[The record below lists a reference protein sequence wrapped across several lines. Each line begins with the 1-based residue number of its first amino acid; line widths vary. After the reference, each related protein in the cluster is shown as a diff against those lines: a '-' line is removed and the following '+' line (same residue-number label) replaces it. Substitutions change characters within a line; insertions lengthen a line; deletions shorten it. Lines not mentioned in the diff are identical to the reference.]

1 MARPLRIEF
10 PGAVYHVT
18 SRGNAK
24 QAIFLENEDNH
35 KFLEVL
41 STVVDRFNWLCHA
54 YCLMRNHYHLM
65 IETPE
70 GNLSRG
76 MRQLNGVY
84 TQVFN
89 QRHIRVGH
97 LLQGRY
103 KAILVEKDTHLLS
116 LCRYI
121 ILNPLRAGFVKR
133 PEEWR
138 WSSYQ
143 PTIGE
148 AKRPPF
154 LTTEWILS
162 QFGKKKREAV
172 KKYKKYVLEGI
183 KEDSPWKLLT
193 GQIVL
198 GTESFLEKF
207 NELLKGKEVVKEVPR
222 VQRYATRP
230 SLSRIFEEGKTK
242 DRKVKAEKI
251 YDAYCHY
258 GYTLKEIGEHLGVH
272 YTTIGRA
279 IKWLEQGNTGV
290 RKM

>member
-1 MARPLRIEF
+1 MVRPLRIEF

-24 QAIFLENEDNH
+24 QAIFLENVDNH

-89 QRHIRVGH
+89 QRHNRVGH

-143 PTIGE
+143 PTIEE
-148 AKRPPF
+148 AKTPSF
-154 LTTEWILS
+154 LTIEWILS
-162 QFGKKKREAV
+162 QFSNKKREAV
-172 KKYKKYVLEGI
+172 KKYKKYVLDGI
-183 KEDSPWKLLT
+183 KGDSPWEVLT

-207 NELLKGKEVVKEVPR
+207 NELLKEKEVIKEVPR

-230 SLSRIFEEGKTK
+230 PLTRIFEEGTTK

-251 YDAYCHY
+251 YDAYCHH

-279 IKWLEQGNTGV
+279 IKWLEQGNKRA

>member
-10 PGAVYHVT
+10 PGAIYHVT

-24 QAIFLENEDNH
+24 EAIFLENEDNH

-41 STVVDRFNWLCHA
+41 STVVERFNWLCHS

-89 QRHIRVGH
+89 RRHMRVGH

-121 ILNPLRAGFVKR
+121 ILNPLRTGFAKR
-133 PEEWR
+133 PEEWG
-138 WSSYQ
+138 WSSYK

-162 QFGKKKREAV
+162 QFDDKKPEAA

-183 KEDSPWKLLT
+183 KADSPWKVLT

-207 NELLKGKEVVKEVPR
+207 SELLKEKEVVTEVPK
-222 VQRYATRP
+222 VQRYVSRP
-230 SLSRIFEEGKTK
+230 PLSKIFEEGKTK
-242 DRKVKAEKI
+242 DRGDKAEKI

-258 GYTLKEIGEHLGVH
+258 GYTLKEIGDYLGVH
-272 YTTIGRA
+272 YSTIGRS
-279 IKWLEQGNTGV
+279 IKWIEGV
-290 RKM
+290 NKRN

>member
-116 LCRYI
+116 LW
-121 ILNPLRAGFVKR
+121 PHAH
-133 PEEWR
+133 
-138 WSSYQ
+138 
-143 PTIGE
+143 
-148 AKRPPF
+148 
-154 LTTEWILS
+154 
-162 QFGKKKREAV
+162 
-172 KKYKKYVLEGI
+172 
-183 KEDSPWKLLT
+183 
-193 GQIVL
+193 IVQ
-198 GTESFLEKF
+198 
-207 NELLKGKEVVKEVPR
+207 N
-222 VQRYATRP
+222 
-230 SLSRIFEEGKTK
+230 
-242 DRKVKAEKI
+242 
-251 YDAYCHY
+251 
-258 GYTLKEIGEHLGVH
+258 
-272 YTTIGRA
+272 
-279 IKWLEQGNTGV
+279 
-290 RKM
+290 

>member
-24 QAIFLENEDNH
+24 QVIFLENEDYH

-41 STVVDRFNWLCHA
+41 STVVERFNWLCHA
-54 YCLMRNHYHLM
+54 YCLMKNHYHLM

-97 LLQGRY
+97 LFQGRY

-138 WSSYQ
+138 WSSYL

-148 AKRPPF
+148 AKKPPF

-162 QFGKKKREAV
+162 QFGKRKREAV

-183 KEDSPWKLLT
+183 TEDSPWKVLT

-207 NELLKGKEVVKEVPR
+207 NELLKGKEVLKEVPR

-230 SLSRIFEEGKTK
+230 SLGKIFEERKTK

-258 GYTLKEIGEHLGVH
+258 GYTLKEIGEHLGFH

-279 IKWLEQGNTGV
+279 IKWVERGNQGV

>member
-10 PGAVYHVT
+10 PGAIYHVT

-35 KFLEVL
+35 KFLEIL
-41 STVVDRFNWLCHA
+41 STVVERFNWLCHA

-84 TQVFN
+84 TQAFN
-89 QRHIRVGH
+89 WRHTRVGH

-103 KAILVEKDTHLLS
+103 KAILVEKDAHLLS

-133 PEEWR
+133 PEEWA
-138 WSSYQ
+138 WSSYK

-162 QFGKKKREAV
+162 QFDDKRREAT
-172 KKYKKYVLEGI
+172 KKYKKYVIEGI
-183 KEDSPWKLLT
+183 KADSPWKVLT

-198 GTESFLEKF
+198 GTEGFLEKF
-207 NELLKGKEVVKEVPR
+207 GQFLKEKEVVKEVPK
-222 VQRYATRP
+222 VQRYAARP
-230 SLSRIFEEGKTK
+230 PLSKIFEEGNTK
-242 DRKVKAEKI
+242 DREDKAEKI
-251 YDAYCHY
+251 YDAYRHY
-258 GYTLKEIGEHLGVH
+258 GYTLKEIGDYLGVH
-272 YTTIGRA
+272 YSTIGRS
-279 IKWLEQGNTGV
+279 IKRIEGV
-290 RKM
+290 DKRNEEM